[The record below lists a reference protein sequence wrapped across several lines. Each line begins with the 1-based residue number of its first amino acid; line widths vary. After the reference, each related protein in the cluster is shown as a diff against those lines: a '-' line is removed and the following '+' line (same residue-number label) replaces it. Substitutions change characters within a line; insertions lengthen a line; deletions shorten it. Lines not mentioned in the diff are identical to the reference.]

1 MLSQEI
7 STTRKDLEH
16 LGTIKHLVDRV
27 AFIHT
32 YLFLLCIEGFTMTL
46 KAII

>member
-27 AFIHT
+27 A
-32 YLFLLCIEGFTMTL
+32 YLFLLFIEGFTMTL